1 MYYGEV
7 RIPNSDLEPL
17 LRTATSLKIK
27 GLSTHYRSETTSA
40 TQPEFSKTTPLKK
53 RRISSS
59 DVDEERH
66 RSPSGGATVQETP
79 NPALAPT
86 FSYDDNSH
94 LRILTQ
100 SSLSLQQGRTLFP
113 TADSGRISPV
123 RVQSPTRMLQE
134 SRKYQTLAVAR
145 HQVRGK
151 KGKQATRVHNIVKVK
166 IQFSFVISVT
176 KVVLF
181 QLLFSF
187 FFFFFEGRKEI
198 QCFLAVI
205 ELIVKKYFGNIF

>member
-1 MYYGEV
+1 
-7 RIPNSDLEPL
+7 
-17 LRTATSLKIK
+17 
-27 GLSTHYRSETTSA
+27 
-40 TQPEFSKTTPLKK
+40 
-53 RRISSS
+53 
-59 DVDEERH
+59 
-66 RSPSGGATVQETP
+66 
-79 NPALAPT
+79 
-86 FSYDDNSH
+86 
-94 LRILTQ
+94 
-100 SSLSLQQGRTLFP
+100 
-113 TADSGRISPV
+113 
-123 RVQSPTRMLQE
+123 MLQE